1 MAAKIMWQ
9 KASQVASL
17 PPTYEAT
24 LEFPFAS
31 GITNGTVVRIR
42 GVDVGSVINVRPCLE
57 RIDAKVQ
64 VRDATSYI
72 PRNAI
77 VEVNQSGLVGE
88 TIIDIT
94 PISPVPRP
102 SIGPLDPGCPSE
114 GLIVCNKERIKGQ
127 QGVSMEDLMRLCGKM
142 SKNTKESD
150 VRDFIKTAEHL
161 GDVVVSSKLLLE
173 KVENFTEK
181 VEPVVKDLQERRL
194 LNSLTELLKQT
205 SRILQNLRD
214 VKYRLKT
221 VSLPLG
227 PVQRAATTGLGG
239 GAPMLVP
246 PAFLIFSC
254 ALTADVFGEAPVYL
268 LSGCTTTTVATRVA
282 QAGPIGSGSLINWHK
297 SSGFVVGVD
306 DVCTWGEHQGFTS
319 VAPGQT
325 CRYLGFHVG
334 VEVSPRQQFEP
345 VLASIRR
352 KLCHWASMHL
362 SLAGRALIV
371 NRVLLATAW
380 FTLSRLRRLVRNFLW
395 GGSDGTRDTRPRVS
409 WNSTK
414 SCPNKIPN

>member
-1 MAAKIMWQ
+1 MSVGWALRSSLSPLNASTAVNIDRCKQSYSLGSSRQSLRPAAQGTCNRIYSSLRESGSSDGAPFSSGLPAGGLLQGTVGLLLISGTLGMAAKIMWQ

-31 GITNGTVVRIR
+31 GITIGTVVRIR

-194 LNSLTELLKQT
+194 LNSLTKLLKQASWT
-205 SRILQNLRD
+205 LQNLRMS
-214 VKYRLKT
+214 KFTMEHKKAF
-221 VSLPLG
+221 SKSMAKLG
-227 PVQRAATTGLGG
+227 SVLDDMENTSEEVTNFFKSEKNRKN
-239 GAPMLVP
+239 MKH
-246 PAFLIFSC
+246 LIE
-254 ALTADVFGEAPVYL
+254 L
-268 LSGCTTTTVATRVA
+268 
-282 QAGPIGSGSLINWHK
+282 
-297 SSGFVVGVD
+297 
-306 DVCTWGEHQGFTS
+306 
-319 VAPGQT
+319 
-325 CRYLGFHVG
+325 
-334 VEVSPRQQFEP
+334 
-345 VLASIRR
+345 
-352 KLCHWASMHL
+352 
-362 SLAGRALIV
+362 
-371 NRVLLATAW
+371 
-380 FTLSRLRRLVRNFLW
+380 LSRLV
-395 GGSDGTRDTRPRVS
+395 DG
-409 WNSTK
+409 
-414 SCPNKIPN
+414 